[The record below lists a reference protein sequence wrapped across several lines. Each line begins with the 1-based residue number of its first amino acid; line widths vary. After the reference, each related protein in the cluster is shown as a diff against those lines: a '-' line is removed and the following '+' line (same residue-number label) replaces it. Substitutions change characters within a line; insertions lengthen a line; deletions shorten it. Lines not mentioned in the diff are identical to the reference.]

1 MLQVSY
7 ALACEDGPAPLQPND
22 GSPRALGQLLFVH
35 VTVSEEPVQA
45 QHFYCVV
52 ASPEGD
58 HVDGS
63 GTFGLS
69 SREWPRGLVHARGWL
84 GSEVQKL
91 GGPSVGA
98 SCPLCIGFPYGLS
111 YRNESTAPGGFH
123 KRYLAKTSQFS
134 HVLAAGLSYSFGHT
148 PEHIDLE

>member
-1 MLQVSY
+1 MSY

-63 GTFGLS
+63 SVFGLS

-98 SCPLCIGFPYGLS
+98 SMPSVHWVSLWPILP
-111 YRNESTAPGGFH
+111 
-123 KRYLAKTSQFS
+123 Q
-134 HVLAAGLSYSFGHT
+134 
-148 PEHIDLE
+148 

>member
-1 MLQVSY
+1 MSY
-7 ALACEDGPAPLQPND
+7 ALACGDGPAPLQPTD
-22 GSPRALGQLLFVH
+22 FSPRAFAQLLSVH
-35 VTVSEEPVQA
+35 VIVSGVPVQA

-63 GTFGLS
+63 DAFELS
-69 SREWPRGLVHARGWL
+69 SRGWTRGFFHVEGRL

-91 GGPSVGA
+91 KGPFVGA
-98 SCPLCIGFPYGLS
+98 SCFLYNGFPYGLS
-111 YRNESTAPGGFH
+111 YRNESKAQGGFH

-134 HVLAAGLSYSFGHT
+134 HVLVAGVSYSFGHT
-148 PEHIDLE
+148 HEHIDLE

>member
-1 MLQVSY
+1 MSC

-22 GSPRALGQLLFVH
+22 FSPHAFSQLLSAH
-35 VTVSEEPVQA
+35 VIVSEVPVQA
-45 QHFYCVV
+45 QHFYYVV

-63 GTFGLS
+63 GAFELS
-69 SREWPRGLVHARGWL
+69 SRGWTRGLFHAEGRL

-91 GGPSVGA
+91 EGQYVGA
-98 SCPLCIGFPYGLS
+98 SCSLYSGFPYCLS
-111 YRNESTAPGGFH
+111 YRNESKARGGFH

-134 HVLAAGLSYSFGHT
+134 HVLAAGLSYSFGHI
-148 PEHIDLE
+148 PEHINLE